1 MRESRYAKKHHDIDS
16 LRSNIGRNASRIE
29 GNLMNNKD
37 SGEHEHFWGTPAV
50 EFDIHPLNGKRY
62 RVVGDCACGERLL
75 ETDF

>member
-1 MRESRYAKKHHDIDS
+1 MS
-16 LRSNIGRNASRIE
+16 
-29 GNLMNNKD
+29 NKD

-62 RVVGDCACGERLL
+62 RVVGDCACGERLF